1 MNKKQNGFSHD
12 GGADKSPANISLVD
26 HGSLS
31 ARVARLRAEIANV
44 DAENRKYFE
53 LKHHRDYEMVSHR
66 LRQERIL
73 ELKAELEAM
82 LKRKPVRNKSVQN

>member
-1 MNKKQNGFSHD
+1 MD
-12 GGADKSPANISLVD
+12 YE
-26 HGSLS
+26 SLS
-31 ARVARLRAEIANV
+31 ATLARIRAEIAQI

-66 LRQERIL
+66 LRQERVL
-73 ELKAELEAM
+73 ELRAELEAM

>member
-1 MNKKQNGFSHD
+1 
-12 GGADKSPANISLVD
+12 VD
-26 HGSLS
+26 YESLS
-31 ARVARLRAEIANV
+31 ATVARIRAEIAHI

-66 LRQERIL
+66 LRQERVL

-82 LKRKPVRNKSVQN
+82 LKRKRL